1 MNGTGAGSYILRQEF
16 ELNLQNRFV
25 NRVAFALRAGAR
37 CRSSPRKC
45 HEKTVL
51 LLLAASLAW
60 TGLASAEERAIDAR
74 TSVITVRVYKAG
86 LFSALGHDHEI
97 VAPIGSGTVNTARP
111 QGQVH
116 IHANSLRVRDLE
128 ASEKDRNEI
137 QKTMLGPEVL
147 DVAHYPEIV
156 FQSTRAEP
164 AGTDSWRVHGNLTLH
179 GQTHPVIVEVRNNG
193 GHYTG
198 ASRFKQTTF
207 GIKPIKVA
215 GGTVRVKDEIRIEF
229 DIQMPR

>member
-1 MNGTGAGSYILRQEF
+1 MNGTGARPYILRQEF
-16 ELNLQNRFV
+16 EMNLQNRLV
-25 NRVAFALRAGAR
+25 STVAVAVRSGAR

-97 VAPIGSGTVNTARP
+97 VAPIGSGTVNTAARK
-111 QGQVH
+111 VELH
-116 IHANSLRVRDLE
+116 INANSFRVRDPE

-137 QKTMLGPEVL
+137 QKTMLSPEVL
-147 DVAHYPEIV
+147 DVEHYPEIL
-156 FQSTRAEP
+156 FRSTRAEP
-164 AGTDSWRVHGNLTLH
+164 TGTDSWRVHGNLTLH
-179 GQTHPVIVEVRNNG
+179 GQSRPVIVEVRKKG